1 MIEKEL
7 REIKRRFRPERS
19 NIPKI
24 VGCFVNGN
32 KQIISK
38 INQSLLGADPLLSE
52 KLLNV
57 MKKTLSGSIGTN
69 LINVP
74 FSTKQVLEGEE
85 HKLLSALVKSGLK
98 DEDALSL
105 FYSKVIDSVG
115 FEDNFVILL
124 ANDVY
129 DVPSF
134 SKSGDGEGSS
144 EMFSYIICAVCPVK
158 NMPEALSFK
167 ENDSLFHLF
176 TASSVLSAPEL
187 GFMFPTFDDR
197 KTNIYNALF
206 YTRSIADSHQ
216 AFNESIFA
224 SEPPMPAKAQKT
236 AFSGCISN
244 TLAEECSFDVIKSVH
259 SQIGEM
265 IEAHK
270 ESKEPEPL
278 VITKETVKTILSGCG
293 IADDKLDTVG
303 EAFEESFGKNAEL
316 SPKNIVSVNKFEL
329 TTPEVS
335 IKVDPE
341 HRDLVSTQVINNEKY
356 LLIRVTGGVQV
367 NGIDISIDAD

>member
-1 MIEKEL
+1 MTDKEL

-32 KQIISK
+32 KQIIAK
-38 INQSLLGADPLLSE
+38 INQSLLGGDPLLSE
-52 KLLNV
+52 KLLGV
-57 MKKTLSGSIGTN
+57 MKKTLSGSLGTN
-69 LINVP
+69 LIDMP
-74 FSTKQVLEGEE
+74 FSTKQVLESSE
-85 HKLLSALVKSGLK
+85 HKLLTSLVKSGLK

-105 FYSKVIDSVG
+105 FYSKVIESVNI
-115 FEDNFVILL
+115 EDNFVILL

-134 SKSGDGEGSS
+134 SKGGEREDSTES
-144 EMFSYIICAVCPVK
+144 FSYVICAVCPVK

-176 TASSVLSAPEL
+176 SAASVLASPEL
-187 GFMFPTFDDR
+187 GFMFPTFEDR

-206 YTRSIADSHQ
+206 YTRSIAESYP
-216 AFNESIFA
+216 AFTEALFA
-224 SEPPMPAKAQKT
+224 SEPPMPPKAQKA
-236 AFSGCISN
+236 AFSDCLSDA
-244 TLAEECSFDVIKSVH
+244 LAEECSFEVIRSVH
-259 SQIGEM
+259 SQVGEM

-278 VITKETVKTILSGCG
+278 VLTKETVKTILSGCG
-293 IADDKLDTVG
+293 IADDKLEKVG
-303 EAFEESFGKNAEL
+303 ETIEESFGKNAEL
-316 SPKNIVSVNKFEL
+316 SPKNILSVNKFEL

-335 IKVDPE
+335 VKVSPE
-341 HRDLVSTQVINNEKY
+341 HKDLVSTQVINDVKY
-356 LLIRVTGGVQV
+356 LMIKVTSGVQV
-367 NGIDISIDAD
+367 NGIDISIED

>member
-1 MIEKEL
+1 MTEKEL

-32 KQIISK
+32 KQIIAR

-69 LINVP
+69 LINMP
-74 FSTKQVLEGEE
+74 FSTKQVLEGDE
-85 HKLLSALVKSGLK
+85 HKLLTALVKTGLK

-105 FYSKVIDSVG
+105 FYSKVIENVA

-134 SKSGDGEGSS
+134 AKGGEREEST

-167 ENDSLFHLF
+167 ENDSLFHLSVS
-176 TASSVLSAPEL
+176 SSVLSAPEI
-187 GFMFPTFDDR
+187 GFMFPTFEDR

-206 YTRSIADSHQ
+206 YTRSIAESYP
-216 AFNESIFA
+216 AFTESIFA
-224 SEPPMPAKAQKT
+224 SEPPMPPKAQKA
-236 AFSGCISN
+236 AFSDCLSDA
-244 TLAEECSFDVIKSVH
+244 LAEECSFDVIRSVH
-259 SQIGEM
+259 SQLVEM

-270 ESKEPEPL
+270 N
-278 VITKETVKTILSGCG
+278 SGFPV
-293 IADDKLDTVG
+293 L
-303 EAFEESFGKNAEL
+303 
-316 SPKNIVSVNKFEL
+316 
-329 TTPEVS
+329 
-335 IKVDPE
+335 
-341 HRDLVSTQVINNEKY
+341 
-356 LLIRVTGGVQV
+356 
-367 NGIDISIDAD
+367 